1 MSNIFQESKPLY
13 EQLEEN
19 KARQEAEYDAVTK
32 ALFAPPKGLD
42 EDEAQHI
49 NDMEDLKKSRRE
61 SIQQQEALA
70 LDSFKLARMSVTV
83 SSIREPTTGLAVS
96 SASGTGVRIPQPSVK
111 PTSIETKI
119 KVKRR
124 RVEETKEPVEEVR
137 DPPENESPLSALT
150 ALVGYN
156 SDSD

>member
-1 MSNIFQESKPLY
+1 LY

-19 KARQEAEYDAVTK
+19 KAKQEAEYDAVTK

-49 NDMEDLKKSRRE
+49 NDMEDLKRSRRE
-61 SIQQQEALA
+61 SIQQQDALA

-83 SSIREPTTGLAVS
+83 SSIREPATQTTLGSS
-96 SASGTGVRIPQPSVK
+96 SAPGTGVRVPPPVVK
-111 PTSIETKI
+111 AAPIEAKI
-119 KVKRR
+119 KVKKR
-124 RVEETKEPVEEVR
+124 RVGEAKEQIATEAR
-137 DPPENESPLSALT
+137 DPIPQKNEQSHLSALS
-150 ALVGYN
+150 ALGGYE